1 MVCSAAFFRD
11 FSFCPR
17 DGTPLV
23 EAGENHLIQTTV
35 DRFPLRALLAEGR
48 LGRVYRAELGEKKYA
63 VKVLVG
69 DLSADTALVKKFRQ
83 SAHLLSKVRHTNV
96 MEVIEFDTTEGGL
109 AFVASNFVPGR
120 TLESIVKAEGPL
132 PRARAE
138 KILRDIAAGLAAAHD
153 VGLVYRDLRPSNV
166 VVSKNGRATI
176 CDFRLVGLRP
186 PTSEY
191 ADTSIPY
198 AAPECLDAHIG
209 PASDLYSLGVILA
222 DMLEGGPDANH
233 PLLTLLLHRLP
244 EGRLRSARD
253 VLAELGDK
261 RARRRPVETGD
272 LALTSDPDPEPV
284 VEREPVVEGAPVAEP
299 EPAVE
304 RAPAVASAPIEA
316 NVTPDAG
323 ASDWASHIAE
333 PPPIEEVAPEDVLE
347 VVVGDPDRSVQWPKT
362 QAALADLLVSLSILT
377 TTEKKRV
384 AAEVQANHKRFM
396 QVLAEMLPELADR
409 AVKALATHLDLEV
422 WASGSS
428 TIHPRVLAT
437 IPKALATELGVVPYA
452 LRSEQ
457 QGNTLFV
464 AISDPSEKP
473 ARTAIEAMVNHPV
486 VWAIASADAIDDALE
501 AAYGKEVRKGVP
513 ATMRIRRPGR

>member
-35 DRFPLRALLAEGR
+35 DRFPLKALLAQGR

-69 DLSADTALVKKFRQ
+69 DLSTDQALVKKFRQ
-83 SAHLLSKVRHTNV
+83 SAHLLSKVRNSHV
-96 MEVIEFDTTEGGL
+96 MEVIEFDTTESGL

-120 TLESIVKAEGPL
+120 TLEAIVKAEGPL
-132 PRARAE
+132 PRPRAE

-166 VVSKNGRATI
+166 IVSKNGRATI

-233 PLLTLLLHRLP
+233 PLLALLLHRLP

-261 RARRRPVETGD
+261 RARRRPVETED
-272 LALTSDPDPEPV
+272 LALTAKPEPAPV
-284 VEREPVVEGAPVAEP
+284 VEPAPA
-299 EPAVE
+299 A
-304 RAPAVASAPIEA
+304 APAVVEEAPDVE
-316 NVTPDAG
+316 
-323 ASDWASHIAE
+323 ASDWASHVAE

-347 VVVGDPDRSVQWPKT
+347 VVVGDPDRSVAWPKT
-362 QAALADLLVSLSILT
+362 QAALADLLVSLGLLSAT
-377 TTEKKRV
+377 DRKRV
-384 AAEVQANHKRFM
+384 DAEVQANHKRFM

-409 AVKALATHLDLEV
+409 AVKALATHLELEV

-486 VWAIASADAIDDALE
+486 VWSIASADAIDDALE